1 MKKRILS
8 GMRPT
13 GPLHIGH
20 LVGALNNWVRL
31 QDEYECY
38 FMIADWHALMSEYED
53 PKFIKKYTIE
63 MMLDWMSCG
72 IDPQKSTL
80 FVQSHI
86 PQHLELAMVF
96 SLFVPLGWLE
106 RNPTYK
112 EQLREIKGRTLTTYA
127 FLGYPVLQAADISLY
142 KAHVVPVGADQL
154 PHLELT
160 REILRRFN
168 SLYGKKI
175 FPEPEALLTE
185 TPKLL
190 GLDNRKMSKS
200 YDNYIALNENPD
212 EITKKVSRMITDP
225 KRIKLK
231 DKGHP
236 RKCNVFSYYEIFA
249 QDEKLKE
256 VEQWC
261 KNALRGCTE
270 CKKILADILIEYLK
284 PIREKRQYLGE
295 NEDERVIGPWAACL
309 EKARSEAETA
319 MKEVRNV
326 LHILHYSQEE
336 FVRQLRNKE

>member
-38 FMIADWHALMSEYED
+38 FMVADWHALMSEYED
-53 PKFIKKYTIE
+53 TKSIHRYRID
-63 MMLDWMSCG
+63 MMLDWLSCG
-72 IDPQKSTL
+72 IDLNKSVI
-80 FVQSHI
+80 FIQSFI
-86 PQHLELAMVF
+86 PAHLELAMAF

-112 EQLREIKGRTLTTYA
+112 EQLREMKGRNLTTYA
-127 FLGYPVLQAADISLY
+127 FLGYPVLQAADIALY
-142 KAHVVPVGADQL
+142 KADVVPVGADQL

-160 REILRRFN
+160 REIVRRFY

-200 YDNYIALNENPD
+200 YDNYIALSENPD
-212 EITKKVSRMITDP
+212 DIRKKVNRMITDP
-225 KRIKLK
+225 KRVKLK

-236 RKCNVFSYYEIFA
+236 KVCNVFSYYKSFA
-249 QDEKLKE
+249 SKEKVKE
-256 VEQWC
+256 VEQHC
-261 KNALRGCTE
+261 KNAQKGCTE
-270 CKKILADILIEYLK
+270 CKKEMSEILIEYLR
-284 PIREKRQYLGE
+284 PIREKRKWLAEKEQ
-295 NEDERVIGPWAACL
+295 ERVIKPLTDCIS
-309 EKARSEAETA
+309 KA
-319 MKEVRNV
+319 KEVADSTMEETRKV
-326 LHILHYSQEE
+326 LHIPHITI
-336 FVRQLRNKE
+336 

>member
-1 MKKRILS
+1 MKKRVLS

-20 LVGALNNWVRL
+20 LVGALKNWVRL
-31 QDEYECY
+31 QEEYDCY

-53 PKFIKKYTIE
+53 PKLTRKYAME
-63 MMLDWMSCG
+63 MMLDWLSCG
-72 IDPQKSTL
+72 IDLKKSTL
-80 FVQSHI
+80 FTQSEI
-86 PQHLELAMVF
+86 PAHLELAMTF

-112 EQLREIKGRTLTTYA
+112 EQLREMKGRNLTTYA
-127 FLGYPVLQAADISLY
+127 FLGYPVLQAADIALY
-142 KAHVVPVGADQL
+142 KANVVPVGADQL

-168 SLYGKKI
+168 NLYGKKI

-200 YDNYIALNENPD
+200 YNNYIAICENPD
-212 EITKKVSRMITDP
+212 EIRKKVQTMITDT

-236 RKCNVFSYYEIFA
+236 KACNVFSYYKVFA
-249 QDEKLKE
+249 PGEKVKE
-256 VEQWC
+256 VKQWC
-261 KNALRGCTE
+261 KNAQKGCTE
-270 CKKILADILIEYLK
+270 CKKEMAEILIEYLK
-284 PIREKRQYLGE
+284 PFREKRKWLEGE
-295 NEDERVIGPWAACL
+295 KQERVVAPYMESL
-309 EKARSEAETA
+309 FKARKETDA
-319 MKEVRNV
+319 TIKEVKDA
-326 LHILHYSQEE
+326 LSLFHISAEK
-336 FVRQLRNKE
+336 NI